1 MKITKIKARQ
11 VLDSRGNPTI
21 ECEVFTEKSKGS
33 AIVPSGASTG
43 KYEALELRD
52 KERQYHGK
60 SVYKAI
66 NNIHKLIA
74 PKLIGKEI
82 TKQQD
87 IDNLIVD
94 LDGTPNKSN
103 LGANATL
110 AVSLAVAVA
119 ASNLLNKPLY
129 KYLGNKTIIPIPF
142 CNIING
148 GRHSEGDLQL
158 QEFMIVPIKA
168 KSFSQATQM
177 AAEI

>member
-103 LGANATL
+103 L
-110 AVSLAVAVA
+110 
-119 ASNLLNKPLY
+119 P
-129 KYLGNKTIIPIPF
+129 
-142 CNIING
+142 
-148 GRHSEGDLQL
+148 
-158 QEFMIVPIKA
+158 
-168 KSFSQATQM
+168 
-177 AAEI
+177 